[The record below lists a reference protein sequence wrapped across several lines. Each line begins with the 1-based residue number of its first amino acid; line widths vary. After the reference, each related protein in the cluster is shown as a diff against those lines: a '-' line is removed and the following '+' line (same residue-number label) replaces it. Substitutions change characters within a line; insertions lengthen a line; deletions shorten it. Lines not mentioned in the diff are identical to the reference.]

1 VSLCPEGSWGVKA
14 RAEARETG
22 QVCVR
27 VSSYVCARECV
38 SLYVFA
44 YRHVVSVLVVDTHT
58 HTHITHTHTRGH

>member
-1 VSLCPEGSWGVKA
+1 
-14 RAEARETG
+14 
-22 QVCVR
+22 VCVR